1 VVVFQIL
8 VLVLILTC
16 QYLVLAE
23 DDVSSSEVVLI
34 NCITLETNDFLLHL
48 EADPL
53 LMDIFQLLE
62 GYLLEILVQLLDL
75 LLLILSKLLL
85 NRVDAG

>member
-1 VVVFQIL
+1 M
-8 VLVLILTC
+8 
-16 QYLVLAE
+16 
-23 DDVSSSEVVLI
+23 VLI
-34 NCITLETNDFLLHL
+34 NCIALETNDFLLHL